1 MPVFP
6 DCGRPL
12 TADVVITGCDIVE
25 DHLDEIS
32 RCAGFLM
39 MDGGDALYDF
49 DLLGRRQPRSSAR
62 ASVGW
67 HLILQCRNGGSAKFI
82 QQTSSVTKLSFAL
95 NTEGLYCWLPELG
108 NRKVHG
114 DLPLCEPGKIRP
126 ATCEECL
133 HRFLCLGG
141 IELLGEQP

>member
-1 MPVFP
+1 MPVFSA
-6 DCGRPL
+6 CRRPL
-12 TADVVITGCDIVE
+12 TADVVITGCDIVK

-39 MDGGDALYDF
+39 MDGGDAFYDF

-82 QQTSSVTKLSFAL
+82 QQTIPGTKLSFAL
-95 NTEGLYCWLPELG
+95 KTASLF
-108 NRKVHG
+108 R
-114 DLPLCEPGKIRP
+114 
-126 ATCEECL
+126 CL
-133 HRFLCLGG
+133 
-141 IELLGEQP
+141 

>member
-49 DLLGRRQPRSSAR
+49 DLLGRRQPPSSRR

-67 HLILQCRNGGSAKFI
+67 HLILRCRNGGRGLPGSTAAARIPKERRSTHALRNSAPKPLPQF
-82 QQTSSVTKLSFAL
+82 SV
-95 NTEGLYCWLPELG
+95 P
-108 NRKVHG
+108 
-114 DLPLCEPGKIRP
+114 P
-126 ATCEECL
+126 A
-133 HRFLCLGG
+133 
-141 IELLGEQP
+141 